1 MGKNTDSTQVNDGKK
16 NQFSLMKPMPTKSVV
31 DRIIERITNAIIN
44 GELQPGQQIPTET
57 ELCESMQVSRNSVRE
72 AIKVLVAMGVLE
84 IHRAEGTFVAKGF
97 SDRMLDPMV
106 YGLILEGGNSSHM
119 IELRRLFEVGILKLA
134 IDKATDDDIEQMQKA
149 LADLKSV
156 IENCPNKNKILDAD
170 IKFHKALEHA
180 IKNPLVEKISRVIE
194 RLSRPTRAR
203 ATEHFIRT
211 NELDE
216 MYELHKQMLDIII
229 RRDETLVAETIDK
242 HFKYWKSE
250 LR

>member
-1 MGKNTDSTQVNDGKK
+1 
-16 NQFSLMKPMPTKSVV
+16 
-31 DRIIERITNAIIN
+31 
-44 GELQPGQQIPTET
+44 
-57 ELCESMQVSRNSVRE
+57 
-72 AIKVLVAMGVLE
+72 
-84 IHRAEGTFVAKGF
+84 
-97 SDRMLDPMV
+97 
-106 YGLILEGGNSSHM
+106 
-119 IELRRLFEVGILKLA
+119 
-134 IDKATDDDIEQMQKA
+134 MQKA

-211 NELDE
+211 HEVDE

-242 HFKYWKSE
+242 HFKYWKAE